1 MNMPQSITSKEN
13 PACKRV
19 VKLSSD
25 ASHRKA
31 QGVFV
36 IEGLR
41 LCYDAALSGIEIQE
55 TYFTREAGEKSPEE
69 LGFIL
74 SKAKES
80 HITDSRV
87 FAKMSDTKSPQ
98 GIICVCGGVD
108 LSYAA
113 EKIDGCGKY
122 IALEQ
127 ISDPANLGAIA
138 RTAEA
143 LGLSGMIIQGGCDI
157 WNPKTLRA
165 SMGAFFRLPVIKTD
179 DMTGLIR
186 DMRTRDMLALA
197 CVADSDAEDIR
208 DIGAIQK
215 GIIAVIGNEANGIS
229 PALSDA
235 CDLRVTI
242 PMTGRAESL
251 NAAAAAAIV
260 IWEIRC

>member
-41 LCYDAALSGIEIQE
+41 LCYDAALSGVQLREV
-55 TYFTREAGEKSPEE
+55 YFTRQAGEKYSSEIE
-69 LGFIL
+69 CIL
-74 SKAKES
+74 QNAKES
-80 HITDSRV
+80 YLTESRV

-98 GIICVCGGVD
+98 GIICVCGAPD
-108 LSYAA
+108 LSY
-113 EKIDGCGKY
+113 ESGKIDKGGSY

-157 WNPKTLRA
+157 WNPKALRA
-165 SMGAFFRLPVIKTD
+165 SMGAFFRLPVVKTD
-179 DMTGLIR
+179 DMTGLVG
-186 DMRTRDMLALA
+186 DMRARNMLALA
-197 CVADSDAEDIR
+197 CVADADAEDIR
-208 DIGAIQK
+208 EIGNIK
-215 GIIAVIGNEANGIS
+215 NGIIAVIGNEAAGIS
-229 PALSDA
+229 PGLAEM
-235 CDLRVTI
+235 CDRRVTI
-242 PMTGRAESL
+242 PMNSRAESL

-260 IWEIRC
+260 MWEIRR